1 VGSTGFEPTSAE
13 KNGAVDD
20 DLTVET
26 VQRRRGPISLLVG
39 RRTVTLLAAD
49 TNVLIEA
56 LEQAASALTRDL
68 ARVSREQPQSLA
80 LAQRRVEELRRL
92 VTVLATAPSRL
103 MDPPLA
109 IGTADVQ
116 LLRTAFAEIVGY
128 QKQQLTPDLEE
139 LKLAVNSQ
147 GA

>member
-1 VGSTGFEPTSAE
+1 MEI
-13 KNGAVDD
+13 
-20 DLTVET
+20 

-56 LEQAASALTRDL
+56 LEHAASALTRDL
-68 ARVSREQPQSLA
+68 ERVSREQPQSLA

-103 MDPPLA
+103 MDPPLP
-109 IGTADVQ
+109 IGTGDAQ
-116 LLRTAFAEIVGY
+116 LLRAAFGEIIGY